1 LTSPLTQGQGDV
13 KRAGGKSLH
22 HEEFAPL
29 KVVIYN
35 FKMDISVTTFKAHCL
50 DLIRKVEERGETI
63 TIRRRGRIV
72 ARLEPAT
79 GAPSD
84 GKPWERL
91 RALGGSA
98 DIASKDSVWKEE
110 DFEALR

>member
-1 LTSPLTQGQGDV
+1 M
-13 KRAGGKSLH
+13 
-22 HEEFAPL
+22 
-29 KVVIYN
+29 VIYTLQ
-35 FKMDISVTTFKAHCL
+35 MDISVTTFKTHCL

-72 ARLEPAT
+72 ARLEPAA
-79 GAPSD
+79 GNASD

-98 DIASKDSVWKEE
+98 DITSKDPVWQEE

>member
-1 LTSPLTQGQGDV
+1 M
-13 KRAGGKSLH
+13 
-22 HEEFAPL
+22 
-29 KVVIYN
+29 VIYI
-35 FKMDISVTTFKAHCL
+35 FQMDISVTTFKAHCL

-72 ARLEPAT
+72 ARLEPAA
-79 GAPSD
+79 GNPSD

-98 DIASKDSVWKEE
+98 NIAAKDSVWKEE